1 MCKPI
6 DDIFIFSTSG
16 FLWMLSNLLRLFL
29 LLIKNLFSD
38 VFKHILLKNVHMHSL
53 HLLYFVYIVAF
64 DAGKSPREHHYF
76 SVNVNSV
83 L

>member
-1 MCKPI
+1 
-6 DDIFIFSTSG
+6 
-16 FLWMLSNLLRLFL
+16 MLSNLLRLFL

-38 VFKHILLKNVHMHSL
+38 VLKHILLKNVHMRSL
-53 HLLYFVYIVAF
+53 HLLNFVYIVAF
-64 DAGKSPREHHYF
+64 DAGKSPREQHYF